1 VTNNTTNNIT
11 NNNNV
16 LVIAEFGRENV
27 EHLLANKD
35 FMNTMIAHASRATS
49 VEAKGEFL
57 PMFLQKLLFDPEH
70 PENQTI
76 KMTNSRGNTVKVHTK
91 NGWKHEM
98 MDTAV
103 DRMNMRANTEL
114 EIYAD
119 EEDDHRADNYFNS
132 VVEERS
138 VKRQRQ
144 TTKNMLLT
152 KS

>member
-1 VTNNTTNNIT
+1 
-11 NNNNV
+11 
-16 LVIAEFGRENV
+16 
-27 EHLLANKD
+27 
-35 FMNTMIAHASRATS
+35 MATS

-57 PMFLQKLLFDPEH
+57 PMFLQKMHFDPEH

-103 DRMNMRANTEL
+103 DRMNMTMRSIAEGAQLPRRANTEL

-119 EEDDHRADNYFNS
+119 EEDDHRADNYFNT
-132 VVEERS
+132 VCEAQAPRPQGPDPKGIRREERS